1 VKLSIVIPVYN
12 EEQTVNE
19 VIASV
24 LAVDLGSIS
33 REVIVVDDG
42 STDATARIVDA
53 AAAAS
58 PQIVR
63 SLHCPTNR
71 GKGAALR
78 VGFAQATGDVVI
90 VQDADLELNP
100 EEYTRLLQPILRGTA
115 DVVYGSRFADGAKGV
130 RWQARVA
137 NQFLTA
143 LTNVLFGSRLTDMET
158 AYKVMRREVLQRLR
172 LQCDGFDIEPEVTA
186 KLLLAGCR
194 IVEVAISYRPRRAD
208 EGKKIG
214 WADGVA
220 AISTLVR
227 CRISG
232 RRDVEGAH

>member
-1 VKLSIVIPVYN
+1 MKLSIVIPVYN

-24 LAVDLGSIS
+24 LAVDLGSIA
-33 REVIVVDDG
+33 REVIVVNDG

-58 PQIVR
+58 PQVVR
-63 SLHCPTNR
+63 SVHCPTNR

-78 VGFAQATGDVVI
+78 VGFAQASGDVVI

-100 EEYTRLLQPILRGTA
+100 EEYARLLEPILDGKA
-115 DVVYGSRFADGAKGV
+115 DVVYGSRFADGAQGV

-158 AYKVMRREVLQRLR
+158 AYKVMRREVLQSLRLR
-172 LQCDGFDIEPEVTA
+172 CDGFDIEPEVTA
-186 KLLLAGCR
+186 MILLAGCR
-194 IVEVAISYRPRRAD
+194 IVEVPISYRPRRAD
-208 EGKKIG
+208 EGKKIR
-214 WADGVA
+214 WTDGVA
-220 AISTLVR
+220 AIATLVR
-227 CRISG
+227 CRMSG